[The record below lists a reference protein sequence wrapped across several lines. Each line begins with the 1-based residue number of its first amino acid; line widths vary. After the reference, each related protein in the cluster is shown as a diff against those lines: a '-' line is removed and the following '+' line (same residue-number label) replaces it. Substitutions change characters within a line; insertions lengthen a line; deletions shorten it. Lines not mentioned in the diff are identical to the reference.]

1 MLFVISD
8 LPTLCQ
14 STRARRLK
22 SDDVD
27 AVGRLPLLNESYYQD
42 ILCEIGGMFA
52 IANSVDNIHKRPW
65 IGFQSWR
72 AAGRK
77 VYLMAVANIHTHTQR
92 KIVTLVVRILIFWC
106 SVVTNIFCSVVVW
119 EI

>member
-1 MLFVISD
+1 MLFVISN

-52 IANSVDNIHKRPW
+52 IANGVDNIHKRPW
-65 IGFQSWR
+65 IGFQSWH

-77 VYLMAVANIHTHTQR
+77 VHVM
-92 KIVTLVVRILIFWC
+92 
-106 SVVTNIFCSVVVW
+106 VVTNIHSS
-119 EI
+119 IHRITAKLLLL